1 MAEQKA
7 LALINGKISEI
18 PLGDTIRGAGA
29 SGGGGFQ
36 KYLVQTSESYTI
48 PIYISSVVTGS
59 FISEGSTEVLGKL
72 EVI

>member
-7 LALINGKISEI
+7 LALIDGKISEI
-18 PLGDTIRGAGA
+18 PLGDTIRGAG
-29 SGGGGFQ
+29 SSGGGFQ
-36 KYLVQTSESYTI
+36 KYLVQTSESYVI

-59 FISEGSTEVLGKL
+59 FINDGSTEILGKL